1 MEEQSN
7 TARGHGFFR
16 IAGLGVASALA
27 GTALLGAGSS
37 ALAAYFARRIITPD
51 RVKSEEEEL
60 LAVVQGERGPEAIF
74 HATAENTVEGVYS
87 FHFDGSAGLARIGRI
102 TSYSPL
108 EGTVQREVEEVYSG
122 SLDRVRWGRWGGA
135 TYPDP
140 AALGFDFSEVTLR
153 DEIGDFPAWLVP
165 APGPDPGSDE
175 GHRKHAAPGGQ
186 EVWAIM
192 VHGRGATRMEG
203 LRALPVVQELGLN
216 SLLISYRNDG
226 DAPAADAGRYGL
238 GSTEW
243 REVEAAIAY
252 ALDHGATDVVLFGWS
267 MGGAVSLQAADLARN
282 RHAIRA
288 LVLDAPVIDW
298 VDVLAFQARLNRIP
312 AEVGRY
318 GQFMLSHPLGRRLTG
333 LSAPVDLKSM
343 DWVSR
348 SIELRTPTLIL
359 HSVDDDFVPFGPS
372 EKLAEKNP
380 EMVTFVP
387 FRLAGHT
394 REWNVERERWEATVR
409 EWLAA
414 QLEERK
420 GPSAAV

>member
-1 MEEQSN
+1 MEEQSS
-7 TARGHGFFR
+7 TGRGHGFFR

-27 GTALLGAGSS
+27 ATALLGAGSS

-51 RVKSEEEEL
+51 RVKSQGEEL
-60 LAVVQGERGPEAIF
+60 LAIVQGDRGPEAIF
-74 HATAENTVEGVYS
+74 RATAENTVEGVYS
-87 FHFDGSAGLARIGRI
+87 FHFDGEAGLARIGRI

-108 EGTVQREVEEVYSG
+108 EGTVQREIEEIYSS

-140 AALGFDFSEVTLR
+140 GALGYDFDEVLLQ
-153 DEIGDFPAWLVP
+153 DEIGEFPAWQVP
-165 APGPDPGSDE
+165 APEDGPGD

-186 EVWAIM
+186 NVWAIM

-203 LRALPVVQELGLN
+203 LRALSVAQELGLP

-226 DAPAADAGRYGL
+226 DAPPADAGRYGL

-243 REVEAAIAY
+243 REVEAAITY
-252 ALDHGATDVVLFGWS
+252 AQEQGATDVVLFGWS
-267 MGGAVSLQAADLARN
+267 MGGAVSLQAADQARN

-343 DWVSR
+343 DWVTR

-359 HSVDDDFVPFGPS
+359 HSVDDDFVPYGPS
-372 EKLAEKNP
+372 EKLASKNP

-387 FRLAGHT
+387 FERAGHT
-394 REWNVERERWEATVR
+394 REWNVDRERWESTVR
-409 EWLAA
+409 EWLGA

>member
-1 MEEQSN
+1 MEEQSS

-27 GTALLGAGSS
+27 ATALLGAGSS

-51 RVKSEEEEL
+51 RVKSQGEEL
-60 LAVVQGERGPEAIF
+60 LAVVQGDRGPEAIF
-74 HATAENTVEGVYS
+74 RATAENTGDGVYS
-87 FHFDGSAGLARIGRI
+87 FHFDGDAGLARIGRI

-108 EGTVQREVEEVYSG
+108 EGTVQREIEEIYSG

-140 AALGFDFSEVTLR
+140 AALGIDFEEVLLR

-165 APGPDPGSDE
+165 APEDASGA

-186 EVWAIM
+186 NVWAIM

-203 LRALPVVQELGLN
+203 LRALPVVQELGLT

-226 DAPAADAGRYGL
+226 EAPPADAGRYGL

-243 REVEAAIAY
+243 REVEAAIGY

-267 MGGAVSLQAADLARN
+267 MGGAVALQAADQARN

-343 DWVSR
+343 DWVTR

-359 HSVDDDFVPFGPS
+359 HSVDDDFVPYGPS
-372 EKLAEKNP
+372 EKLAAKNP

-387 FRLAGHT
+387 FQQARHT
-394 REWNVERERWEATVR
+394 REWNVDRERWESTLR
-409 EWLAA
+409 EWLGA

-420 GPSAAV
+420 GPAAAV

>member
-1 MEEQSN
+1 MDEQSS

-27 GTALLGAGSS
+27 ATALLGAGSS

-51 RVKSEEEEL
+51 RVKSEGEEL
-60 LAVVQGERGPEAIF
+60 LAVVQGEGGPEAIF
-74 HATAENTVEGVYS
+74 RATPENTGDGVYS
-87 FHFDGSAGLARIGRI
+87 FHFDGDAGLARIGRI

-108 EGTVQREVEEVYSG
+108 EGTVQREIEEIYSG

-135 TYPDP
+135 SYPNP
-140 AALGFDFSEVTLR
+140 AALGIDSEEVLLR

-165 APGPDPGSDE
+165 APEDAAGA

-186 EVWAIM
+186 NVWAIM

-203 LRALPVVQELGLN
+203 LRALPVVQELGLT

-226 DAPAADAGRYGL
+226 EAPPADAGRYGL

-267 MGGAVSLQAADLARN
+267 MGGAVSLQAADQARN

-343 DWVSR
+343 DWVTR

-359 HSVDDDFVPFGPS
+359 HSVDDDFVPYGPS
-372 EKLAEKNP
+372 EKLAAKNP

-387 FRLAGHT
+387 FEHARHT
-394 REWNVERERWEATVR
+394 REWNVDRERWESTVR
-409 EWLAA
+409 EWLGA

-420 GPSAAV
+420 GPAAAV